1 MKWIRLYVTAEGQSE
16 RKFAEEV
23 LRPHLATYYID
34 VRARVVLTNR
44 KLGKRGGI
52 IDYGKIRGDLHR
64 LMQED
69 PQSDARFTTMIDL
82 YALPN
87 QFPGWTEAKKLTHPQ
102 DRISKLEESLK
113 ADFPDRRFLP
123 YIQLHEF
130 EALLYCDLSQ
140 LKKRLSGSEAGLR
153 KLEHEVK
160 DIPPEEIDEGA
171 TTAPSKRIIRY
182 VPTYEKSKVRVGE
195 GAPVVWTVSVRS

>member
-1 MKWIRLYVTAEGQSE
+1 MTWVRLYVTAEGQSE

-23 LRPHLATYYID
+23 LRPHLANYYID

-52 IDYGKIRGDLHR
+52 IDYDKIRGDLHR

-69 PQSDARFTTMIDL
+69 QQREARFTTMIDL
-82 YALPN
+82 YALPD

-102 DRISKLEESLK
+102 DRIMKLEESLK
-113 ADFPDRRFLP
+113 ADFADRRFMP

-130 EALLYCDLSQ
+130 EALLYCDLSISLYDPVDELVSSLQ
-140 LKKRLSGSEAGLR
+140 SNRG
-153 KLEHEVK
+153 
-160 DIPPEEIDEGA
+160 IDQAMHTGQ
-171 TTAPSKRIIRY
+171 S
-182 VPTYEKSKVRVGE
+182 
-195 GAPVVWTVSVRS
+195 